1 MLHRLYI
8 HKFRCLENFEF
19 KPGNASSALLIGKNG
34 SGKSTL
40 VQALKLFQ
48 AIGRSSN
55 RVGQLLKV
63 SDFTLGR
70 TEVAGLIQNVRP
82 FLFR

>member
-8 HKFRCLENFEF
+8 HNFRCLENFEF
-19 KPGNASSALLIGKNG
+19 KPGNASSALLIGKSG
-34 SGKSTL
+34 PGKSIL
-40 VQALKLFQ
+40 VQVLKLFQ